1 VTDARAP
8 VRVLM
13 LNYEY
18 PPIGGGT
25 GMACRHLLGAYAR
38 TPLVQLD
45 LVTSG
50 VDARTTVERP
60 AENIRIHRVPVAKR
74 RLDYWRASEL
84 ARWTVQA
91 HRVASRLTRRQRFDL
106 CHCWGGWPP
115 GVIGYLLR
123 RRLPYLVALRGSD
136 VPHYNPRL
144 EHLDSLVFERIS
156 RRVWGQAR
164 CVVAVGQQLRELAL
178 DVAPGLEIRL
188 IPNGTDTTT
197 FTPGRP
203 DERFTVLFVGRLV
216 SRKRPCDLLAAFSEV
231 VARVP
236 DARLVFVGG
245 GPEDGALRAQTREL
259 GLDGTVRFLG
269 QTPYDEL
276 PALYRS
282 AHVFVLPSLRE
293 GMPNV
298 VLEAMTSGLPIVTTR
313 AGAELLD
320 GNGIEVPAEDPAAL
334 ARAVVRYAG
343 DPRLRIEHGLRSR
356 ELAESMSWDSVARW
370 YAELY
375 DELRRSPS
383 SVTRQPTELDEEI
396 R

>member
-25 GMACRHLLGAYAR
+25 GMACRHLLGAFAR
-38 TPLVQLD
+38 TPLVQVD

-50 VDARTTVERP
+50 VDARTPVERP

-91 HRVASRLTRRQRFDL
+91 HRVASRLTRRERFDL

-115 GVIGYLLR
+115 GVVGYLLR

-156 RRVWGQAR
+156 RRVWGRAR

-216 SRKRPCDLLAAFSEV
+216 SRKRPCDLLTAFSEV

-236 DARLVFVGG
+236 DARLLFVGG
-245 GPEDGALRAQTREL
+245 GPEDEALREQTREL
-259 GLDGTVRFLG
+259 GLDGAVRFLG

-320 GNGIEVPAEDPAAL
+320 GNGIEVTAEDPAAL
-334 ARAVVRYAG
+334 ARAIVRYAA
-343 DPRLRIEHGLRSR
+343 DPRLRIEHGRRSR

-375 DELRRSPS
+375 DELLRSPA
-383 SVTRQPTELDEEI
+383 SVTRQSTELDDEI